1 MESALARRAVRS
13 TDLCQKD
20 AGGGGEQLG
29 GKQAFQ
35 AKDQRGLSPRDK
47 TQARLICM
55 YLDASRPEAQLSI

>member
-13 TDLCQKD
+13 TD

-35 AKDQRGLSPRDK
+35 AKDQRGLSPRDR

-55 YLDASRPEAQLSI
+55 YLDAARPEAQLSI